1 MTDVTTIRPGTVFAW
16 FMLVLVVR
24 RLALIIMLIVTRQTQ
39 PFQPSVRLPEDDTRK
54 KKQMVSS
61 AESTP
66 QNEVNRDARING
78 VITNDA
84 ENDTYF
90 LVLLL
95 ATALFSDW
103 VNGNVIRTIVYGA
116 IYAFARIVHSVTYLL
131 ALQPWRSLA
140 YMIGLLCTF
149 AINLDLV
156 ITMSRRTN

>member
-1 MTDVTTIRPGTVFAW
+1 
-16 FMLVLVVR
+16 
-24 RLALIIMLIVTRQTQ
+24 MLIVTRQTQ

-103 VNGNVIRTIVYGA
+103 VNGKPSAIKMNTSETIR
-116 IYAFARIVHSVTYLL
+116 RI
-131 ALQPWRSLA
+131 
-140 YMIGLLCTF
+140 I
-149 AINLDLV
+149 
-156 ITMSRRTN
+156 